1 MDNKI
6 KIVVG
11 ANYTSI
17 VEFMNVQN
25 INKSNVIS
33 LIKEGDQIILIYE
46 K

>member
-6 KIVVG
+6 RIAVG
-11 ANYTSI
+11 ANYSSI

-33 LIKEGDQIILIYE
+33 LVKEGDQIILIYE

>member
-6 KIVVG
+6 RIVVG
-11 ANYTSI
+11 ANYASI
-17 VEFMNVQN
+17 VEFMNVKN

-33 LIKEGDQIILIYE
+33 LVKEGDQIILIYE

>member
-11 ANYTSI
+11 ANYSSI

-33 LIKEGDQIILIYE
+33 LVKEGDQIILIYE

>member
-1 MDNKI
+1 MDNNI
-6 KIVVG
+6 RIVVG
-11 ANYTSI
+11 ANYASI

-33 LIKEGDQIILIYE
+33 LVKEGDQIILIYE

>member
-1 MDNKI
+1 MDNNI
-6 KIVVG
+6 RIVVG
-11 ANYTSI
+11 ANYANI

>member
-11 ANYTSI
+11 ANYSSI

-33 LIKEGDQIILIYE
+33 LIKEEDQIILIYE

>member
-6 KIVVG
+6 RIVVG
-11 ANYTSI
+11 ANYSSI

-33 LIKEGDQIILIYE
+33 LVKEGDQIILIYE

>member
-11 ANYTSI
+11 ANYSSI

-33 LIKEGDQIILIYE
+33 IVKEGDQIILIYE